1 MDSLMVTQRWR
12 QRTRIEVM
20 FNAVPGGN
28 LTSIDIPPVN
38 VTAPNTFDRLNQP
51 PVMNWTK
58 VGVVPAGF
66 FTCRRIDTVV
76 SDD

>member
-28 LTSIDIPPVN
+28 LTSIEIPPVN
-38 VTAPNTFDRLNQP
+38 VTAPNISRDMVASILFCD
-51 PVMNWTK
+51 
-58 VGVVPAGF
+58 G
-66 FTCRRIDTVV
+66 
-76 SDD
+76 